1 MEGELQ
7 QCTKGIFGGNKKVYG
22 IIDGSD
28 FVVYKG
34 DQIANN
40 QKEVIRI
47 SLQSSD
53 KESQDQGIT
62 EVAPHGKGVNFQFV
76 LSVCDP
82 RQKDKKKK

>member
-40 QKEVIRI
+40 QKEVMRI

-53 KESQDQGIT
+53 KES
-62 EVAPHGKGVNFQFV
+62 
-76 LSVCDP
+76 
-82 RQKDKKKK
+82 